1 MVTDDTGW
9 SQMLSDASRWY
20 QMCSYGHFE
29 KGIRNKS
36 ADKGFLRV
44 RYASPVV
51 DQHITSKSSGT
62 QEQHRQQHY
71 TLAHFK
77 TQKTRNHVIIVVSHQ
92 SRFTGMPI

>member
-1 MVTDDTGW
+1 MVTDDAGW

-44 RYASPVV
+44 RYASPV
-51 DQHITSKSSGT
+51 DRDWCEMIDFIFHK
-62 QEQHRQQHY
+62 
-71 TLAHFK
+71 F
-77 TQKTRNHVIIVVSHQ
+77 NHDVYK
-92 SRFTGMPI
+92 